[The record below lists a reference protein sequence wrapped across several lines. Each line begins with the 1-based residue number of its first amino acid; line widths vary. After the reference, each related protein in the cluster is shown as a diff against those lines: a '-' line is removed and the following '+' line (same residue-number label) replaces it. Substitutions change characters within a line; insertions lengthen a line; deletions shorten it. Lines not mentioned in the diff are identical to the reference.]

1 MTEANRGKRL
11 GVVTEGSFSAGLT
24 VRLDSPSSE
33 ALQVGSFVVIEGDE
47 NRYFSLVTDLQLRA
61 TDPGV
66 LSDPPTGSAFVRQ
79 ALHGIH
85 SYAVAVVRP
94 SLMLPNPDDLLDDS
108 SLRAVRTIPA
118 HYSELR
124 TAEKVDFDYVFGR
137 ESQEHFA
144 LGSPVAMDDVMIP
157 INLPKLIERSN
168 GIFGQTG
175 TGKSVLARLILF
187 GLIRS
192 RLASTLIFDMHDEYA
207 EGDPKKPEIPGL
219 RTLFGPTG
227 IKVFDLDDR
236 ANSTNPQIKIGLNQ
250 IEPGDIALLADE
262 LDLRDTFDATSFAL
276 HRAFG
281 SNWLAQLLDEDN
293 DPGELAERIGAH
305 QGALEGLIRKL
316 RYLVSRPYIVR
327 HSSDDPVRSIL
338 EHLLSGRHV
347 IVQFGR
353 QSALR
358 DYMLVANILTRR
370 IHDRYT
376 ERAGGVTNGKS
387 EAPPPLVVV
396 LEEAHKFLNPAAARQ
411 SIFGTIAREMRK
423 FGVSLLVIDQR
434 PSGVDSEILSQ
445 LGTRITGLLTDPADI
460 DAVLSGTGDRAA
472 LRAMLAS
479 LEPTRQCMV
488 VGHAVPMP
496 IILAT
501 RKYGPELK
509 ELLVERE
516 QLGAELGALLSNP
529 RKVFSGDA

>member
-1 MTEANRGKRL
+1 MTGASRGRRL

-33 ALQVGSFVVIEGDE
+33 DLQVGSFVVIEGDE
-47 NRYFSLVTDLQLRA
+47 YRYFSLVTDLQLRA

-66 LSDPPTGSAFVRQ
+66 LSDPPSGSSFVRQ

-94 SLMLPNPDDLLDDS
+94 SLMLPDPEDPYAGS
-108 SLRAVRTIPA
+108 GPRAVRTIPA

-124 TAEKVDFDYVFGR
+124 TAEKQDFDFVFGS
-137 ESQEHFA
+137 ESEEHFA

-207 EGDPKKPEIPGL
+207 EGDPKKPDIPGL
-219 RTLFGPTG
+219 RSLFGPTG

-236 ANSTNPQIKIGLNQ
+236 ADSTNPQIKIGLNQ
-250 IEPGDIALLADE
+250 IEPGDVALLADE
-262 LDLRDTFDATSFAL
+262 LDLTDTFEATSFAL
-276 HRAFG
+276 YRAFG
-281 SNWLAQLLDEDN
+281 NRWLAELLDESN
-293 DPGELAERIGAH
+293 DSGELAERIGAH
-305 QGALEGLIRKL
+305 QGALEALIRKL
-316 RYLVSRPYIVR
+316 RYLLSRPYIIP
-327 HSSDDPVRSIL
+327 HNSDDPVRAIL

-376 ERAGGVTNGKS
+376 ERADAGANGKVS
-387 EAPPPLVVV
+387 APPPLVVV

-423 FGVSLLVIDQR
+423 FGVSLLVVDQR

-460 DAVLSGTGDRAA
+460 DAVLSGTGDRSA

-496 IILAT
+496 IILST
-501 RKYGPELK
+501 RQYGPELK
-509 ELLVERE
+509 ELLKERE
-516 QLGAELGALLSNP
+516 QLGAQVGALFGRPGKTLA
-529 RKVFSGDA
+529 GDS